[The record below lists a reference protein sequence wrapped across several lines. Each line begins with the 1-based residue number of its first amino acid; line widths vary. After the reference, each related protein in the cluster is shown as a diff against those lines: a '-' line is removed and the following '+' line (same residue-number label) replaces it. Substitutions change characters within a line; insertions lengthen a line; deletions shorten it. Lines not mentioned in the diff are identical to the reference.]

1 MWRVRWP
8 PPARSLLGVWSGG
21 KTGEVPSAA
30 PGEAAGPSSSVCD
43 HCLLTRVPVRSAGMS
58 AAPGS
63 LGLLTGG
70 GESSLLS
77 SHQAP
82 DTFPQMPTLPIAFDG
97 LVLGPVEEADSLDGP
112 EYEEEEVEIPLSA
125 PPTNQ

>member
-1 MWRVRWP
+1 MCGACGGRPLPGACSVCGAAERQERCP
-8 PPARSLLGVWSGG
+8 QLPLGRRPARVVRCATTACSR
-21 KTGEVPSAA
+21 
-30 PGEAAGPSSSVCD
+30 VCP
-43 HCLLTRVPVRSAGMS
+43 CAGMS
-58 AAPGS
+58 AAPSS